1 MENITP
7 LRKQYLDIKKN
18 YPEAIVF
25 FRLGDFYET
34 FEEDARIAARELE
47 IVLTSREMGKGLK
60 VPLAGIPY
68 HALDNYLSRLINRG
82 YKVAI
87 CEQVTKP
94 GETKGLVQRQ
104 VTRLVTPG
112 TVVEPNLLESKQNNF
127 LLSLY
132 LTEDSCGLA
141 FADISTSE
149 FGCTQLDINGLEA
162 EINRLN
168 PAEIILPKSQSLNL
182 PLHLKTTISKLD
194 GYYFEA
200 DVARER
206 LLKHFEC
213 QNLSAYGC
221 ENLPLAVSAAGALL
235 NYLEETQKSSLKQ
248 LERLSAYTISDYM
261 QIDSHTLSNLEIFRS
276 SGGNSLKGSLLGVLD
291 QTKTAMGGRLLR
303 KFLGQPLL
311 RQEDIEKRLSAVD
324 YFFEES
330 LARAS
335 LAKALGQIADMERI
349 ANRIRQKTIL
359 PKELISLKNSLET
372 VSAIH
377 RQFGLMPPPRL
388 AYFLNGLKPL
398 PEMLA
403 IINKAITDD
412 PPSTLGEGKVIRAG
426 FNPEMDKLCSLAG
439 DARTFLSQM
448 EAREREQTGIKSLKL
463 GYNRVFGY
471 YIEVSNANLA
481 DIPQNYIRKQTL
493 VNAERFITPEL
504 KEYENL
510 ILNAKERLLEMETG
524 LYEQVLNQLGGFYS
538 ALLSNAAALASLDVL
553 SAFAEVAVRNGY
565 VRPVFHSENSLVIHR
580 GRHPMVEQGLGYG
593 SFVANDI
600 SLSAE
605 DCQIIILTGP
615 NMAGKSTY
623 LKQTALIVLMAQIG
637 SYVPAE
643 TAELCLTDRIFSRIG
658 AREDLSAGQ
667 STFMVEMVETASI
680 LNTATSR
687 SLLILDEIG
696 RGTSTYDG
704 LAIAQ
709 AVVEYIHSQPSLN
722 AKTLFAT
729 HYHELVELANYLPR
743 VKNYNIAVSEDRGE
757 VVFLHRI
764 VPGGV
769 DKSYGIHV
777 AKLAGLPGWVI
788 KRAYEVLT
796 ELENPAK
803 KEPKTRTCQ
812 PQLLLPLTEQ
822 TSALAEEIK
831 GLEIESLT
839 PLAALNKLYE
849 LKKKAEEQ
857 GL

>member
-1 MENITP
+1 M
-7 LRKQYLDIKKN
+7 LD
-18 YPEAIVF
+18 
-25 FRLGDFYET
+25 
-34 FEEDARIAARELE
+34 
-47 IVLTSREMGKGLK
+47 
-60 VPLAGIPY
+60 
-68 HALDNYLSRLINRG
+68 
-82 YKVAI
+82 
-87 CEQVTKP
+87 
-94 GETKGLVQRQ
+94 
-104 VTRLVTPG
+104 
-112 TVVEPNLLESKQNNF
+112 
-127 LLSLY
+127 
-132 LTEDSCGLA
+132 
-141 FADISTSE
+141 
-149 FGCTQLDINGLEA
+149 
-162 EINRLN
+162 
-168 PAEIILPKSQSLNL
+168 
-182 PLHLKTTISKLD
+182 
-194 GYYFEA
+194 
-200 DVARER
+200 
-206 LLKHFEC
+206 
-213 QNLSAYGC
+213 
-221 ENLPLAVSAAGALL
+221 
-235 NYLEETQKSSLKQ
+235 
-248 LERLSAYTISDYM
+248 
-261 QIDSHTLSNLEIFRS
+261 
-276 SGGNSLKGSLLGVLD
+276 
-291 QTKTAMGGRLLR
+291 
-303 KFLGQPLL
+303 
-311 RQEDIEKRLSAVD
+311 
-324 YFFEES
+324 
-330 LARAS
+330 
-335 LAKALGQIADMERI
+335 
-349 ANRIRQKTIL
+349 
-359 PKELISLKNSLET
+359 
-372 VSAIH
+372 
-377 RQFGLMPPPRL
+377 
-388 AYFLNGLKPL
+388 
-398 PEMLA
+398 
-403 IINKAITDD
+403 IINKTITDD
-412 PPSTLGEGKVIRAG
+412 PPSTLGDGKVIRAG
-426 FNPEMDKLCSLAG
+426 FDPEMDKLCSLAG

-448 EAREREQTGIKSLKL
+448 ETRERERTGIKSLKL

-471 YIEVSNANLA
+471 YIEISNANLG
-481 DIPQNYIRKQTL
+481 DVPPEFIRKQTL

-538 ALLSNAAALASLDVL
+538 ALLANATALAALDVL
-553 SAFAEVAVRNGY
+553 SAFAEVAVRNSY
-565 VRPVFHSENSLVIHR
+565 VRPVFHPENRLDIR
-580 GRHPMVEQGLGYG
+580 KGRHPMVEQGLGYG

-643 TAELCLTDRIFSRIG
+643 TAELCLTDRIFTRIG

-709 AVVEYIHSQPSLN
+709 AVVEYIHSQPSLT

-729 HYHELVELANYLPR
+729 HYHELVELASYLPR

-757 VVFLHRI
+757 VVFLHKI

-777 AKLAGLPGWVI
+777 AKLAGLPKWVI

-803 KEPKTRTCQ
+803 KQPKSRTCQ
-812 PQLLLPLTEQ
+812 SQLQLPMTGQ
-822 TSALAEEIK
+822 TSVLEEEIK
-831 GLEIESLT
+831 ELEIESLT